1 MTSSVPKDEIRAL
14 TGIRGIAALMVVL
27 YHFHDTFVTLVPAWR
42 VFAPTAKVG
51 LLGVDLF
58 FVLSGLIL
66 CHVYEADVR
75 PVTWDSHARF
85 LGMRLARVHPNVVAT
100 VAAML
105 AVVALAKALGRPL
118 GGLYPVEQLPLHLA
132 MTHAWF
138 RSPGQEWN
146 YPSWSVSAEWFAYL
160 FLFPLGAWLLRR
172 RIPVLVHLA
181 GALALTQTWLYIA
194 NGTWPWALFP
204 ILRIVCGF
212 MAGVSLYAVWR
223 RGPWLVALCRR
234 YATLLLVG
242 FMGSVM
248 VLPAFLARAPDL
260 MMIVMPLLL
269 LGLTADGSWAARVLG
284 GGVMLHLGRLSYA
297 LYMSHAVTERLLELF
312 VPAARFAHAD
322 PWLRAGVLGLY
333 AVALYL
339 GASLLY
345 HGVEEPGRAWLRS
358 LDRPRK
364 RPLVPV

>member
-1 MTSSVPKDEIRAL
+1 MTPSPPKDEIRAL

-27 YHFHDTFVTLVPAWR
+27 YHFHDTFVALVPAWR

-75 PVTWDSHARF
+75 AVTWRSHAHF
-85 LGMRLARVHPNVVAT
+85 LGMRLARVQPNVVAT
-100 VAAML
+100 VLAML
-105 AVVALAKALGRPL
+105 GVVGLAQAMGTPL

-146 YPSWSVSAEWFAYL
+146 YPSWSVSTEWFAYL

-172 RIPVLVHLA
+172 RLPVLLHLA

-194 NGTWPWALFP
+194 NGTWPRALFP

-223 RGPWLVALCRR
+223 GAPWIMSRCRR
-234 YATLLLVG
+234 WATLLFVG
-242 FMGSVM
+242 FLVTVM

-269 LGLTADGSWAARVLG
+269 LGLTADGSWAARALG
-284 GGVMLHLGRLSYA
+284 GGPLLHLGRLSYA
-297 LYMSHAVTERLLELF
+297 LYMSHAVTERLLEMF
-312 VPAARFAHAD
+312 VPVARFAHAD
-322 PWLRAGVLGLY
+322 LPLRLGVLLLY
-333 AVALYL
+333 GVALYA
-339 GASLLY
+339 GAHLLY

-358 LDRPRK
+358 LDRPR
-364 RPLVPV
+364 RRTVAHA

>member
-1 MTSSVPKDEIRAL
+1 MKPSVPKDEIRAL

-27 YHFHDTFVTLVPAWR
+27 YHFHDSFVTLLPAWR

-75 PVTWDSHARF
+75 PVTWASHARF

-100 VAAML
+100 LLAML
-105 AVVALAKALGRPL
+105 VVVGVAQAMNAPL
-118 GGLYPVEQLPLHLA
+118 GGLYPVEQLPLHLG

-146 YPSWSVSAEWFAYL
+146 YPSWSVSTEWFAYL
-160 FLFPLGAWLLRR
+160 VLFPLGAWLLRR
-172 RIPVLVHLA
+172 RLPVLLHLA

-194 NGTWPWALFP
+194 NGTWPRALFP

-223 RGPWLVALCRR
+223 GWPRLVALCQRH
-234 YATLLLVG
+234 ATLLLVG
-242 FMGSVM
+242 FLVSVM

-260 MMIVMPLLL
+260 MMILMPLLL
-269 LGLTADGSWAARVLG
+269 LGLTADGSWAARMLG
-284 GGVMLHLGRLSYA
+284 GGAILHLGRLSYA
-297 LYMSHAVTERLLELF
+297 LYMSHAVVERVLELF
-312 VPAARFAHAD
+312 VPVSRFAHAD
-322 PWLRAGVLGLY
+322 LALRLGVFVLY
-333 AVALYL
+333 GVALYA
-339 GASLLY
+339 GASLL
-345 HGVEEPGRAWLRS
+345 HRFVEEPGRAWLRS

-364 RPLVPV
+364 RGLEPV

>member
-1 MTSSVPKDEIRAL
+1 MTPSVPKDEIRAL

-27 YHFHDTFVTLVPAWR
+27 YHFHDTFVALVPAWR

-75 PVTWDSHARF
+75 PVTWRSHAHF
-85 LGMRLARVHPNVVAT
+85 LGMRLARVQPNVVAT
-100 VAAML
+100 VIAMIGVL
-105 AVVALAKALGRPL
+105 ALAQVMGTPL

-146 YPSWSVSAEWFAYL
+146 YPSWSVSTEWFAYL

-172 RIPVLVHLA
+172 RLPVLLHLA

-194 NGTWPWALFP
+194 NGTWPRALFP

-223 RGPWLVALCRR
+223 GAPWILAQCRR
-234 YATLLLVG
+234 WATLLLVG
-242 FMGSVM
+242 FLVAVM

-284 GGVMLHLGRLSYA
+284 GGPLLHLGRLSYA
-297 LYMSHAVTERLLELF
+297 LYMSHAVTERLLEMFLP
-312 VPAARFAHAD
+312 VARFAHAD
-322 PWLRAGVLGLY
+322 LPLRLGVLLLY
-333 AVALYL
+333 GVALYA
-339 GASLLY
+339 GAHLLY

-358 LDRPRK
+358 LDRPR
-364 RPLVPV
+364 RRAVVSA

>member
-1 MTSSVPKDEIRAL
+1 MTPSVPKDEIRAL

-27 YHFHDTFVTLVPAWR
+27 YHFHDSFVTLLPAWR

-66 CHVYEADVR
+66 CHVYEADAR
-75 PVTWDSHARF
+75 PVTWESHARF

-100 VAAML
+100 VVAMMFVCGL
-105 AVVALAKALGRPL
+105 AQALDAPL
-118 GGLYPVEQLPLHLA
+118 GGLYPAEQLPLHLA

-146 YPSWSVSAEWFAYL
+146 YPSWSVSTEWFAYL

-172 RIPVLVHLA
+172 RLPVLLHLA

-194 NGTWPWALFP
+194 NGTWPHALFP

-223 RGPWLVALCRR
+223 GWPQLVALCRR
-234 YATLLLVG
+234 HATWLLVG
-242 FMGSVM
+242 FVVTVM

-260 MMIVMPLLL
+260 MMILMPLLL
-269 LGLTADGSWAARVLG
+269 LGLTADGSWAARALG
-284 GGVMLHLGRLSYA
+284 GGPLLHLGRLSYA
-297 LYMSHAVTERLLELF
+297 LYMSHAVVERALELF
-312 VPAARFAHAD
+312 VPVARFAQAD
-322 PWLRAGVLGLY
+322 PAVRIGVLALY
-333 AVALYL
+333 GVALYA

-345 HGVEEPGRAWLRS
+345 HGVEEPGRAWLRA

-364 RPLVPV
+364 RAVLPA